1 MAQRPEVGIK
11 EMLMT
16 KAEFLAQQKTFRPL
30 SPSLPRAFQGSSL
43 PPGASVCLF
52 ESDIQGLPCAVYL

>member
-1 MAQRPEVGIK
+1 MQ
-11 EMLMT
+11 
-16 KAEFLAQQKTFRPL
+16 FLAQQKTFRPL